1 MGRKLRRRPVPSLII
16 AALAGQAVIAAGVLA
31 VLAVLNG
38 PGLSRPAAPRPAGPA
53 PAVAP
58 GPGEAVPA
66 YYAALAR
73 VPATGLRAAGITIR
87 NTMSGKVVA
96 AVQPPAPYATF
107 SMVAAASTAS
117 SWIVAASR
125 QSARYQALPA
135 ASRVLGAGP
144 TQLYLLAFNPVTR
157 TTRIAALPGP
167 AMPALAIWGAA
178 LSPDGSR
185 LAVAVVPSER
195 VHQIRVYAL
204 ARAAAADGLP
214 SGGTL
219 QGTWTAAT
227 RMPSLF
233 AFGDQP
239 LGPQALSWAAD
250 DRTLA
255 FNWQGPG
262 LRDPGLS
269 LGGLRVLDT
278 RGTGGAL
285 LAGSRLAVRVPA
297 PGFTCLGALVM
308 TSNGQTVFC
317 NGVKNG
323 STPDG
328 HPVSAIAQFSAVTGK
343 QARLLAPVQDKHA
356 AIPPYACIQ
365 WASPDGSVIVAGR
378 WQSDGRTSQLAAI
391 SAIGPGYTRPI
402 PPAPDAGQV
411 AW

>member
-16 AALAGQAVIAAGVLA
+16 AALAGQVVIAAGVLA

-38 PGLSRPAAPRPAGPA
+38 PGLSRPAAPRPAVSA
-53 PAVAP
+53 PTIAQ

-73 VPATGLRAAGITIR
+73 VPATGLHAAGITIR
-87 NTMSGKVVA
+87 ATMSGKVLA
-96 AVQPPAPYATF
+96 AVQPPAPYTTF
-107 SMVAAASTAS
+107 SVVAATSTAS
-117 SWIVAASR
+117 TWIVAASR
-125 QSARYQALPA
+125 QSGRYQALPA
-135 ASRVLGAGP
+135 ASGVLGAGP
-144 TQLYLLAFNPVTR
+144 TQLYLLAYSPVTG
-157 TTRIAALPGP
+157 TTRTAALPVP

-204 ARAAAADGLP
+204 GRAAAAGGLP
-214 SGGTL
+214 SGGAL

-250 DRTLA
+250 DQTLA

-262 LRDPGLS
+262 LADPGLS
-269 LGGLRVLDT
+269 LGGLRLLDT
-278 RGTGGAL
+278 GGTGGQL
-285 LAGSRLAVRVPA
+285 LAGSRLAVRVPF

-308 TSNGQTVFC
+308 TSNGQAAFC

-323 STPDG
+323 GPPDG
-328 HPVSAIAQFSAVTGK
+328 YRVSAIAQFSAATGK
-343 QARLLAPVQDKHA
+343 QVRQLAPVQDKHA
-356 AIPPYACIQ
+356 AIPPYACLQ

-378 WQSDGRTSQLAAI
+378 WQSDGRTSHLAAI

>member
-1 MGRKLRRRPVPSLII
+1 MDRKPRRRPVPSLII

-38 PGLSRPAAPRPAGPA
+38 PGPSRSAAPLPAVSA
-53 PAVAP
+53 PAVAQ

-73 VPATGLRAAGITIR
+73 VPASGLHAAGITIR
-87 NTMSGKVVA
+87 ETMSGKVVA

-107 SMVAAASTAS
+107 SMVAAASSAS
-117 SWIVAASR
+117 TWIVAASR
-125 QSARYQALPA
+125 QSARYGALPA

-144 TQLYLLAFNPVTR
+144 TQLYLLAFSPVTR
-157 TTRIAALPGP
+157 TTRIAALPVP

-185 LAVAVVPSER
+185 LAVAIVPEER

-204 ARAAAADGLP
+204 ARAAAAGGLP

-219 QGTWTAAT
+219 QGTWTADT

-262 LRDPGLS
+262 LQGPGLS
-269 LGGLRVLDT
+269 LGGLRLLDT
-278 RGTGGAL
+278 GGTGGPL
-285 LAGSRLAVRVPA
+285 LAGSRRAVRVPF

-308 TSNGQTVFC
+308 TSNGQAVFC

-323 STPDG
+323 DPPDG
-328 HPVSAIAQFSAVTGK
+328 HPVSAIAQFSAATGK
-343 QARLLAPVQDKHA
+343 QVRQLAPVQDAHA
-356 AIPPYACIQ
+356 VIRPLASLQ
-365 WASPDGSVIVAGR
+365 WASPDGSVVVAGR
-378 WQSDGRTSQLAAI
+378 WQSDGRTRQLSAI
-391 SAIGPGYTRPI
+391 LAIGPGYTRPI
-402 PPAPDAGQV
+402 PPPPDAGQV